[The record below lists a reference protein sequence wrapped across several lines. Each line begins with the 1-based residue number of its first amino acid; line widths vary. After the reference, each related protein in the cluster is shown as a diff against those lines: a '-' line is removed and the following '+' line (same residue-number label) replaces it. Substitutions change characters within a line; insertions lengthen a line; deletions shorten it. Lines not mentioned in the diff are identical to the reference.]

1 MQLAVGL
8 TLPQIDDV
16 ANLTADAHELIVRW
30 DVLFLNLLVKFFLGR
45 PRTLHVT
52 DQCSRKDL
60 IEPFPRTR
68 PVGDSWMKEDGYS
81 LLERILIVR
90 GDHGL
95 RGQSGR
101 SSRNNC
107 GVSGVHGPG
116 GVGNN
121 RTIIEQRRHL
131 RVRDVG
137 RKGHVEFVR
146 DRPGN
151 LLIELSPALGY
162 RSVDRDFSV
171 EGRQGAFWFRF
182 DRLQASISDVIRGK
196 RSMSTLS
203 TRRREGS
210 KQCAYGVGRCTHR
223 SGSLAID
230 YGDERAV
237 HIKDRGLL
245 SSRQRIGI
253 SSLRHLVISAP
264 IRVCED
270 VLLIG
275 ILVTVGLETI
285 DVTFRRRVCQLLIG
299 WHIGGLDSER
309 RIHVTVS

>member
-1 MQLAVGL
+1 VQLAVGL

-16 ANLTADAHELIVRW
+16 ANSTADAHELIVRW
-30 DVLFLNLLVKFFLGR
+30 DAPFLNLLVKFFLGR

-60 IEPFPRTR
+60 VEPFPRAR

-107 GVSGVHGPG
+107 GVSGVGS
-116 GVGNN
+116 N

-131 RVRDVG
+131 RVRDIG

-151 LLIELSPALGY
+151 LWIELSPALGY
-162 RSVDRDFSV
+162 RAV
-171 EGRQGAFWFRF
+171 E
-182 DRLQASISDVIRGK
+182 ISDVVRGK
-196 RSMSTLS
+196 RSMLTLS
-203 TRRREGS
+203 TRRRDEP
-210 KQCAYGVGRCTHR
+210 KQYAYGVGRCTHR
-223 SGSLAID
+223 SGSLAIG

-237 HIKDRGLL
+237 YIKDRGLL

-253 SSLRHLVISAP
+253 SSLRILVISAP

-270 VLLIG
+270 VPLVG

-285 DVTFRRRVCQLLIG
+285 DETFL
-299 WHIGGLDSER
+299 
-309 RIHVTVS
+309 